1 LSSLV
6 RRVLAVALLLAGI
19 VFAAGS
25 LSIQQVQTQLRR
37 VIPLEFWLPLAV
49 LSLGMFIWLY
59 RSEG

>member
-1 LSSLV
+1 MKLV
-6 RRVLAVALLLAGI
+6 KQAVMVALLLTGI
-19 VFAAGS
+19 IFAAGS

-37 VIPLEFWLPLAV
+37 VIPLEFWLPLAA